1 MATKPG
7 REVLDNLEKKPE
19 GYTNEHK
26 PIRVEML
33 MFFLGTLFF
42 YPVAIAY
49 AIVAEFEA
57 VGTVTFLLLG
67 TLCAMVGGYLWILG
81 RRVDQRPEDDPYGEI
96 EEREG
101 QLGEF
106 SPHSWWPFVLGLAVT
121 IVFAGVAIG
130 RWVVLIGVLIAVVGL
145 VGQLF
150 EFSRGIHAH

>member
-1 MATKPG
+1 MASHTS

-19 GYTNEHK
+19 GYTNEQK

-33 MFFLGTLFF
+33 MFFLGTFFF

-49 AIVAEFEA
+49 AIVADFEA

-81 RRVDQRPEDDPYGEI
+81 RRVDKRPEDDPYGEI
-96 EEREG
+96 AEREG

-106 SPHSWWPFVLGLAVT
+106 SPHSWWPFVLGVAVT
-121 IVFAGVAIG
+121 VVFAGVAIG
-130 RWVVLIGVLIAVVGL
+130 RWVVLIGVVVGIVGL